1 MGLFADH
8 CPSQI
13 RGRSPT
19 AIGEVSYIRTREWLI
34 VRARQ
39 VVPGL
44 IAAVIAVSLAGVASA
59 EPAQAEVGIN
69 LQPPKEAVRGP
80 NRTHPGEIF
89 HEQQA
94 SFNLGTLNYA
104 IRYMA
109 CIDPA
114 HPTKVSPI
122 EGYIGM
128 PLPSSSNWY
137 AGGFLFIRLN
147 GRDIGATPQSS
158 MMVVERG
165 DRAMLDMVWRDEAA
179 NVRVRFIGLPGYDCL
194 FCEVTLEP
202 IEEITSVG
210 IRFSCYPSYFTSWNK
225 RDGARRIQ
233 TPSQLV
239 EQGPRTEW
247 APLSENWWG
256 VYYDEVFD
264 VAKGEGAGPCSM
276 LIVPEEGGEVSFSPG
291 SYGVGTD
298 TRLPGD
304 TTRVRMAFWD
314 HKGVANADALSLV
327 GEQADDIREMLEQ
340 ADFTPV
346 AVREFD
352 VAAAREQVEEALAS
366 ENTREELAD
375 QIEQIQK
382 WLATNAPGPGEENT
396 TPSVAAQEDLLRSID
411 MYNSFKWQVLLTEL
425 LNNL

>member
-1 MGLFADH
+1 M
-8 CPSQI
+8 
-13 RGRSPT
+13 
-19 AIGEVSYIRTREWLI
+19 
-34 VRARQ
+34 RARRMIPS
-39 VVPGL
+39 VVAVL
-44 IAAVIAVSLAGVASA
+44 IAISLANAA
-59 EPAQAEVGIN
+59 LAEVGIN
-69 LQPPKEAVRGP
+69 LRPAKEAVRGP

-89 HEQQA
+89 HEQQVGF
-94 SFNLGTLNYA
+94 SLGGLSYA
-104 IRYMA
+104 VQYMV
-109 CIDPA
+109 CVDPA
-114 HPTKVSPI
+114 QPTKVSPI
-122 EGYIGM
+122 EGSIGM

-137 AGGFLFIRLN
+137 AGGFLFITLN
-147 GRDIGATPQSS
+147 GRDIGTTPQSS

-165 DRAMLDMVWRDEAA
+165 KRAILDMVWHDEAA

-194 FCEVTLEP
+194 FCELTVEP

-210 IRFSCYPSYFTSWNK
+210 IRLSCYPSYVTTWNK

-247 APLSENWWG
+247 APLSENWWA

-264 VAKGEGAGPCSM
+264 VAKGEGSGPCSM

-298 TRLPGD
+298 IRLPGE

-314 HKGVANADALSLV
+314 HKRVTNADALAQV
-327 GEQADDIREMLEQ
+327 AEQADGIRAMLEE

-352 VAAAREQVEEALAS
+352 VEAAREQVEDALAS
-366 ENTREELAD
+366 ENTREELAEQIA
-375 QIEQIQK
+375 QIEK
-382 WLATNAPGPGEENT
+382 WLVTNAPELAEGDTPG
-396 TPSVAAQEDLLRSID
+396 VVAQEDLLRSID
-411 MYNSFKWQVLLTEL
+411 LYNGFKWQVLLTEL
-425 LNNL
+425 LDNI